1 MRFMRTNFA
10 AIKEEEMQ
18 FRNII
23 NFIKDKANET
33 LALAQ
38 NYNPEV
44 FDGQQVY
51 EKVFN
56 GQEPGPGEEGE
67 RLEDADI
74 Y

>member
-1 MRFMRTNFA
+1 M
-10 AIKEEEMQ
+10 
-18 FRNII
+18 
-23 NFIKDKANET
+23 
-33 LALAQ
+33 AQ

>member
-1 MRFMRTNFA
+1 
-10 AIKEEEMQ
+10 
-18 FRNII
+18 
-23 NFIKDKANET
+23 

-56 GQEPGPGEEGE
+56 AENAGPGEEGE
-67 RLEDADI
+67 GLEVGDM